1 MKQVLLVF
9 VGGGF
14 GSALRFLISKNFNPL
29 FKNFFLG
36 TYLSNIIGCLLIGLL
51 LGLFAKGRFLTEN
64 QMVLLVA
71 GFCGG
76 FTTFSTFAFE
86 KYSLLKSGELLHFS
100 IYMLSSIIVGVLAV
114 SAGIWLSKAL
124 WVENPLTFRHYSYKK
139 CNDKMI

>member
-51 LGLFAKGRFLTEN
+51 LGLFTKGKLLSEN
-64 QMVLLVA
+64 QMLLLVA

-100 IYMLSSIIVGVLAV
+100 IYMLSSIIIGVLAV
-114 SAGIWLSKAL
+114 SFGIWLSKAL
-124 WVENPLTFRHYSYKK
+124 
-139 CNDKMI
+139 

>member
-14 GSALRFLISKNFNPL
+14 GSALRFFISKNFNPL

-36 TYLSNIIGCLLIGLL
+36 TFLSNIIGCLLIGLL
-51 LGLFAKGRFLTEN
+51 LGLFTKEKLLTES

-76 FTTFSTFAFE
+76 FTTFSSFAFE

-100 IYMLSSIIVGVLAV
+100 IYMISSIMVGIIAV
-114 SAGIWLSKAL
+114 ALGIWLSKI
-124 WVENPLTFRHYSYKK
+124 F
-139 CNDKMI
+139 